1 MLHQFSGR
9 AAARAVL
16 LVTVFALLSFFTGCA
31 ASGTGSTDPA
41 PQSHPQQ
48 PPVAKPVLSSK
59 TYDIQPRPD
68 RPVYDDTD
76 SAVGLMGISPSW
88 NDLVARLKMD
98 MPGAPV
104 EDYFEDLPA
113 FSTMPMAVK
122 IKELYTA
129 AFVRKK
135 PDDGKPKPPPS
146 GIYKGVVTQAN
157 MAKCQDFLQLH
168 KAAFDVLEQRY
179 GVPREVVVSLLMV
192 ETKLGTYLG
201 NVDAFWSLASMA
213 AANTPDKVRAGLTVD
228 ITPGKEAWLAAK
240 LEEKS
245 SWAYKELKA
254 LINHCAIQT
263 LNPKGMPG
271 SVYGA
276 VGICQFMPSNLSH
289 YADDGNGDG
298 IIDLFTEADA
308 IVSVGKYLT
317 KHGWQ
322 DASSVEHQRKTLRR
336 YNNSTRY
343 ANTILALAYSL
354 RSGALKQ
361 APPDT
366 GIALKK

>member
-1 MLHQFSGR
+1 MVYQFFCR
-9 AAARAVL
+9 AAVRAVF
-16 LVTVFALLSFFTGCA
+16 LVSVLALLAGCA
-31 ASGTGSTDPA
+31 ASGTGTTAPA
-41 PQSHPQQ
+41 PQAPPQET
-48 PPVAKPVLSSK
+48 PAAKPAPSSK
-59 TYDIQPRPD
+59 TYDARPQRSD
-68 RPVYDDTD
+68 RPEYDAID

-98 MPGAPV
+98 MPDAPI
-104 EDYFEDLPA
+104 EDYFADLPA
-113 FSTMPMAVK
+113 YSTMPMAVK

-135 PDDGKPKPPPS
+135 PVDDGKPKPPPS
-146 GIYKGVVTQAN
+146 GIYRGVVTQAN
-157 MAKCQDFLQLH
+157 MDKCQEFLLAH

-179 GVPREVVVSLLMV
+179 KVPRDIVVALLMV

-201 NVDAFWSLASMA
+201 SADAFWSLASMA
-213 AANTPDKVRAGLTVD
+213 AADTPDRIRSGLTVD
-228 ITPGKEAWLAAK
+228 ITPDKETWLATK
-240 LEEKS
+240 LEERS
-245 SWAYKELKA
+245 AWAYKELKA

-276 VGICQFMPSNLSH
+276 VGICQFMPSNLS
-289 YADDGNGDG
+289 YYTDDGDNDG

-317 KHGWQ
+317 KHGWLE
-322 DASSVEHQRKTLRR
+322 ASSVEHQRKTLRR

-354 RSGALKQ
+354 RAGSPKQ
-361 APPDT
+361 GPPNT
-366 GIALKK
+366 GIALN

>member
-1 MLHQFSGR
+1 MVYQFSAPVAVRGAVR
-9 AAARAVL
+9 VVL
-16 LVTVFALLSFFTGCA
+16 LVTVVTLLAGCA
-31 ASGTGSTDPA
+31 ASGTGTTSSA
-41 PQSHPQQ
+41 PQQS
-48 PPVAKPVLSSK
+48 PVAKPVLSSK

-104 EDYFEDLPA
+104 EDYFADLPA

-135 PDDGKPKPPPS
+135 PDDDGKPKPPPS

-157 MAKCQDFLQLH
+157 MIKCQDFLEVH

-213 AANTPDKVRAGLTVD
+213 AANTPDKVRSGLTVD
-228 ITPGKEAWLAAK
+228 ITPDKEAWLAAK

-276 VGICQFMPSNLSH
+276 VGICQFMPTNLSH

-354 RSGALKQ
+354 RSDALKQ
-361 APPDT
+361 APPNT